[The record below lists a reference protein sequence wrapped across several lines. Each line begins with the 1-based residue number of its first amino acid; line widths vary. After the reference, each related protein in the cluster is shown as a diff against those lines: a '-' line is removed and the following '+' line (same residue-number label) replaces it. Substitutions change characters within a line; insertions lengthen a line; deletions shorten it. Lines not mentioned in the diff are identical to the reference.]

1 MKEAVKVQTDM
12 MKNID
17 IDELDDLR
25 DEMEEMMQFLS

>member
-1 MKEAVKVQTDM
+1 M

-25 DEMEEMMQFLS
+25 DEMEEMMQFIFLIIYLS